1 MSKPFSPRA
10 SARLAGLIYLV
21 VIAGGAF
28 AEAFVRQRFLVQG
41 DAAATAANL
50 RAGEDLMRLAFSA
63 DVAPLLLNM
72 LLIAILY
79 QLLRIVSQRSALV
92 AGLFMLTCTAIQGV
106 AMAFHMASI
115 LVLKGSPAYAVFD
128 AAQLEALAYLF
139 LRLHAVTY
147 TVALLFFGGGAFVV
161 GALVLRSTFLP
172 RFLGL
177 LMCLAGVCYFTNSLL
192 YFVAPE
198 LSSIALLLPAL
209 LGEGGLTLWFL
220 LVGLNE
226 KAWRK
231 QAGIVDE
238 REIVLR
244 GK

>member
-10 SARLAGLIYLV
+10 SARLAGLIYLI

-50 RAGEDLMRLAFSA
+50 RAGEDLMRLAFAA

-79 QLLRIVSQRSALV
+79 QLFRIISQRGALV
-92 AGLFMLTCTAIQGV
+92 AGLFMLICTAIQGV

-115 LVLKGSPAYAVFD
+115 VVLKGSPAYAAFD
-128 AAQLEALAYLF
+128 PAQLEALAYLF

-147 TVALLFFGGGAFVV
+147 TVALLFFGGGAFMV
-161 GALVLRSTFLP
+161 GVLVLRSTFLP

-192 YFVAPE
+192 YFVAPD

-209 LGEGGLTLWFL
+209 LGEGGLTLWLL

-231 QAGIVDE
+231 KAGIADE
-238 REIVLR
+238 GEIVAR